1 MESLFFL
8 YLYCMKHFLLS
19 LITLFALSAQAQT
32 KPPTMAALVKLYN
45 DTNMAAIN
53 DYAHLLGFT
62 GEPFGFP
69 MVGNTY
75 DYQVYSFASKDSVT
89 NHYTSFGYTWGQHNI
104 YNPFN
109 LTQIAYGTME
119 EGVFNGL
126 ISEMKNMGAKED
138 TTPGTDSGAHMF
150 EFNKLTI
157 SFFVIT
163 EINRPKYNVV
173 VAGNGW

>member
-1 MESLFFL
+1 
-8 YLYCMKHFLLS
+8 MKHILLS

-32 KPPTMAALVKLYN
+32 QPPTMVKLIKLYTN
-45 DTNMAAIN
+45 TNMAAIN
-53 DYAHLLGFT
+53 DYAHLLGFK
-62 GEPFGFP
+62 GEPF
-69 MVGNTY
+69 VYNVVRNTC
-75 DYQVYSFASKDSVT
+75 DYEQ
-89 NHYTSFGYTWGQHNI
+89 YTFTAKNVSNKHTYLS
-104 YNPFN
+104 YNWYENTICTTQN
-109 LTQIAYGTME
+109 LAQIAYGTME

-138 TTPGTDSGAHMF
+138 TTPGTDPGAHLF
-150 EFNKLTI
+150 EFNRLTI